1 MNQIHFL
8 DERGNI
14 MAPGTGPAQVGAFL
28 NSLAIANDFAKQH
41 RADSLNAVSAA
52 LIQRRGDELHA
63 ARGDA
68 GGSTPPTRLTQFMT
82 QILDT
87 PYPPLDGMAI
97 PHRAE
102 TAIGAEFTEY
112 GRSQISGEM
121 AHYRTGQPIPT
132 ISDSVTTELTS
143 VAHFVSCVP
152 FGYLERQ
159 ADAFSGM
166 GRYARLIQGART
178 VHMQGHNKIVFNG
191 YAGTQLKGVL
201 NHTGIPRY
209 FAFSNIFDSATTGQT
224 IVTEFNAY
232 LAWVPTN
239 TRNIGSI
246 DTCLVASKIV
256 AQLNSKQYGTLAPG
270 SCWKAIKDQN
280 PAIKFVEDM
289 HSLNDTA
296 LGHGIFCFQSKDPQS
311 AYYDLVQPVT
321 YIPPQYREFSDFV
334 YVLHTEAGFK
344 SWNSY
349 NTILGF
355 IAPAS

>member
-1 MNQIHFL
+1 MSNIHFL
-8 DERGNI
+8 DEHGKVI
-14 MAPGTGPAQVGAFL
+14 APGTGAAQVGVFRHAL
-28 NSLAIANDFAKQH
+28 DVAKDFAKS
-41 RADSLNAVSAA
+41 RGDSLETAA
-52 LIQRRGDELHA
+52 AHLVQKRGDEIAA

-68 GGSTPPTRLTQFMT
+68 GGSTPPTRLTSFMT
-82 QILDT
+82 QIWDT
-87 PYPPLDGMAI
+87 PFPPLDGMAI

-102 TAIGAEFTEY
+102 TPIGAEFTEY

-121 AHYRTGQPIPT
+121 AHYRSGQPIPV

-152 FGYLERQ
+152 FDYFQRQ

-166 GRYARLIQGART
+166 GRFGRLIQGART

-191 YAGTQLKGVL
+191 YAGTQLKGL
-201 NHTGIPRY
+201 LTHPGIPRY
-209 FAFSNIFDSATTGQT
+209 FAFPDIFDTAVTGQD
-224 IVTEFNAY
+224 IVAAFGAY
-232 LAWVPTN
+232 LAWVPAN

-246 DTCLVASKIV
+246 NTCLVASKIV
-256 AQLNSKQYGTLAPG
+256 AQLQSRTYSTLDGSTIWSKIKANNPG
-270 SCWKAIKDQN
+270 ITF
-280 PAIKFVEDM
+280 IETM
-289 HSLNDTA
+289 HSLNDTDF
-296 LGHGIFCFQSKDPQS
+296 GHGIFAFQAADPLA

-321 YIPPQYREFSDFV
+321 YLPPQYREFADVV

-355 IAPAS
+355 VAPAS